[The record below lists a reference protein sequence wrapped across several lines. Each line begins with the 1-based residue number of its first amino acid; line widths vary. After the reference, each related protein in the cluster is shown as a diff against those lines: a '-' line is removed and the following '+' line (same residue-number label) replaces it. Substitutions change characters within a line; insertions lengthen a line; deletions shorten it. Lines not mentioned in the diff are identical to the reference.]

1 MNARPELLLGLAALI
16 ALTTAAI
23 VDPQPPG
30 AHLRLAEAQDARDTR
45 ERIRLEPSERDAVL
59 AEMRTMLKSLNRIM
73 HGLAAGDTVMVEDA
87 ARASGAKAALSPQLG
102 KKLPAHFQDLE
113 RRVHQRFDQLA
124 DAVKSGTRDD
134 VVKRMAALTGYC
146 VTCHDTYRLDEAK

>member
-45 ERIRLEPSERDAVL
+45 ERIQLAPAEHDAVL
-59 AEMRTMLKSLNRIM
+59 AEMRMMLKTLNRIM
-73 HGLAAGDTVMVEDA
+73 HGLAAGDMSMVEEA
-87 ARASGAKAALSPQLG
+87 ARASGTKAALNAELE
-102 KKLPAHFQDLE
+102 KKLPPQFQQLE
-113 RRVHQRFDQLA
+113 RRVPPRVAPPAGPRQPRPRGA
-124 DAVKSGTRDD
+124 RAERRAGRPRD
-134 VVKRMAALTGYC
+134 
-146 VTCHDTYRLDEAK
+146 

>member
-1 MNARPELLLGLAALI
+1 M
-16 ALTTAAI
+16 
-23 VDPQPPG
+23 
-30 AHLRLAEAQDARDTR
+30 
-45 ERIRLEPSERDAVL
+45 L

-102 KKLPAHFQDLE
+102 KKLPAHFQDLA

>member
-1 MNARPELLLGLAALI
+1 MNARPELHLGLAALI

-113 RRVHQRFDQLA
+113 RRDHQRIDQLA
-124 DAVKSGTRDD
+124 RAFNYGTTVDHEMR
-134 VVKRMAALTGYC
+134 RAG
-146 VTCHDTYRLDEAK
+146 